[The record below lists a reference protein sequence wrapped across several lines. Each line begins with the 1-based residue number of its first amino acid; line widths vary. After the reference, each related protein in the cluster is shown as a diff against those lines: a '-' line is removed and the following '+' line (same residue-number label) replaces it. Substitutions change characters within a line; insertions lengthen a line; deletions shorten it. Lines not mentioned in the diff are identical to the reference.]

1 MRDVLATPLNL
12 IYEASIANS
21 DLPQDLKD
29 AYISAILKKGNK
41 RNPNNYRSVSLTCIA
56 CKILES
62 IIRDHIIQ
70 YMKQTFHQ
78 VTIWLH
84 KWKIDIVG
92 FTLNGEM

>member
-70 YMKQTFHQ
+70 YMKLFTKSQY
-78 VTIWLH
+78 
-84 KWKIDIVG
+84 G
-92 FTLNGEM
+92 FINGRLTLWGSL